1 MTSIFDQGLAPR
13 QANFAQLSPAT
24 FAERSGRV
32 FPNRLAVVHGL
43 RRSTWAE
50 VLKRSRQLAQA
61 LIALGVGKN
70 DTVALM
76 LLNTPEMVEA
86 HYAVPGMNAVMLPL
100 NVRLDAASIAF
111 MLGHGQ
117 AKVVLC
123 DFEFFGTMTAALE
136 ILKAEGKPL
145 PQVIDVLDSS
155 VEPDFA
161 LKGLTGSNSTM
172 SQKVALDAARASGTR
187 LGTLEYEGV
196 IAQQDGSRVLQNA
209 DNEWDAISLAYTS
222 GTTGQPKGVV
232 THHRGAYLNAVSNLV
247 TWAMPM
253 HPVYLW
259 TLPMFH
265 CDGWCFP
272 WSVAAQAGTH
282 VCLRKVDPAA
292 IFKLMKSE
300 GVTHYCGAPIVHNAM
315 INEAHAHP
323 PALAKVVKAMVAG
336 AAPPAAMIEGLEAIG
351 IEVTHVYGLTEVYG
365 PAVVCPPQAEWAAL
379 PLSER
384 ARLNAR
390 QGVRYPLQ
398 DSVEVLD
405 PETMLPVPHDG
416 ETMGEVMFRGNITMK
431 GYLNNPEATEKA
443 FAGGWFHSGDLAVVY
458 PDGYLKIKD
467 RSKDIIISGGENIS
481 SIEIEDV
488 LYRHPAVLAAAVVAM
503 PHDKWGETP
512 CAFVELKASDLAAIA
527 SDAAAEG
534 ALRESIVAH
543 CRQHLAGFKLPRAV
557 SFGELPKTSTGK
569 IQKFEL
575 RVKAGSIKAIDV

>member
-1 MTSIFDQGLAPR
+1 MTSMFDQGLAPR

-32 FPNRLAVVHGL
+32 FANRLAVVHGV
-43 RRSTWAE
+43 RRSTWSE

-61 LIALGVGKN
+61 LMALGVGKN

-76 LLNTPEMVEA
+76 LVNTPEMVEA

-123 DFEFFGTMTAALE
+123 DFEFFGTMAQALK
-136 ILKAEGKPL
+136 ILQAEGKAQPV
-145 PQVIDVLDSS
+145 VIDVLDSS
-155 VEPDFA
+155 VLPDAA
-161 LKGLTGSNSTM
+161 LSGLDPTG
-172 SQKVALDAARASGTR
+172 LDAARALGAR
-187 LGTLEYEGV
+187 LGALDYETL
-196 IAQQDGSRVLQNA
+196 IAREDGRRALQNA

-282 VCLRKVDPAA
+282 VCLRKVDPVA
-292 IFKLMKSE
+292 IFELMKRE

-323 PALAKVVKAMVAG
+323 PQLPALVKAMVAG
-336 AAPPAAMIEGLEAIG
+336 AAPPAAMIEGLEALG

-365 PAVVCPPQAEWAAL
+365 PAVVCPPQAEWASL
-379 PLSER
+379 PVSER

-398 DSVEVLD
+398 DGVEVLD

-443 FAGGWFHSGDLAVVY
+443 FAGGWFHPGDLAVVY

-488 LYRHPAVLAAAVVAM
+488 LYRHPAVLAVAVVAM
-503 PHDKWGETP
+503 PHEKWGETP
-512 CAFVELKASDLAAIA
+512 CAFVELKAADVAAMA
-527 SDAAAEG
+527 RDPAAEA
-534 ALRESIVAH
+534 ALRDSIVLH